1 MNSIWTQ
8 QLSAGAKN
16 MTSSA
21 IRDLLKVT
29 EQPDVISFAGG
40 LPSPDCFP
48 TEEITAAAERVL
60 VEKPLAALQYGPT
73 EGYAPLREFI
83 TTIMHG
89 RGLAISSDQILTLNG
104 SQQGLDTVGKL
115 LIDPGAVVAV
125 EQPTYMGAL
134 QAFRPYQPRFVS
146 LPMDEDGLIVSAL
159 ENLLQSGERPRFLYL
174 VSCFQNPTGITP
186 SPERKRA
193 LLKLAAQY
201 GLPIVEDDP
210 YGELFYEGTRPPIL
224 AAMDVEMH
232 GELRHVLYLSTFSKL
247 LAPGLRVGWAI
258 VPQQLVAKFV
268 QAKQGLDL
276 HTGSV
281 AQAVAYEAC
290 RDGLLDRHVP
300 TIRATY
306 HARRDTMLAAID
318 RFMPK
323 EVISTR
329 PKGGMFLWLTLPKQI
344 NATALLQTSLEQKVA
359 FVPGAAF
366 HANGGGAN
374 TMRLNFSHSSPD
386 RISEGVKRLAGSIAE
401 LL

>member
-1 MNSIWTQ
+1 
-8 QLSAGAKN
+8 

-29 EQPDVISFAGG
+29 EQPEVISFAGG

-48 TEEITAAAERVL
+48 TEELMAAAERVL

-83 TTIMHG
+83 TTLMRG
-89 RGLAISSDQILTLNG
+89 RGLSIPAEQVLTLNG
-104 SQQGLDTVGKL
+104 SQQGLDAIAKL
-115 LIDPGAVVAV
+115 LIDPDALVLV
-125 EQPTYMGAL
+125 EEPTYMGAL
-134 QAFRPYQPRFVS
+134 QAFRPYGPRFIT
-146 LPMDEDGLIVSAL
+146 LPMDEDGLDVAAL
-159 ENLLQSGERPRFLYL
+159 EQVLKSGEQPRFLYM

-193 LLKLAAQY
+193 LLEVAARY

-210 YGELFYEGTRPPIL
+210 YGELYYEGARPPIL

-232 GELRHVLYLSTFSKL
+232 GELRHVVYFSTFSKL
-247 LAPGLRVGWAI
+247 LAPGLRVGWVAA
-258 VPQQLVAKFV
+258 PKELVGRFV
-268 QAKQGLDL
+268 MAKQGLDL
-276 HTGSV
+276 HTGSLS
-281 AQAVAYEAC
+281 QAVAYEAC

-306 HARRDTMLAAID
+306 HARRDAMLAALD
-318 RFMPK
+318 QLMPQG
-323 EVISTR
+323 VTWTR
-329 PKGGMFLWLTLPKQI
+329 PRGGMFVWLSLPAHVDA
-344 NATALLQTSLEQKVA
+344 ATLLQASLDRKVA

-374 TMRLNFSHSSPD
+374 TMRLNFSHSTPE
-386 RISEGVKRLAGSIAE
+386 RIAEGVSRLARSLAE
-401 LL
+401 L